1 MKALFV
7 ILLVFPLTISK
18 VDAQNRIIF
27 KNGNFLDCSI
37 SMINPD
43 YLSVTTFDE
52 RHKKESQYL
61 NYQDIVK
68 IQGPITKSQKRII
81 EIRNPAIVIEETF
94 IPSGKELD
102 NRSSEYLQ
110 LHVGAFDNIVP
121 FEEIASYYVDGVLY
135 KYYNRNGIFLTM
147 NVSAERNYGKY
158 FVANISI
165 QNLSGEK
172 FEFFPTEIEALHMV
186 SGGSILAHVLS
197 NEEYM
202 KIVDRRQSWNSLLV
216 SFGQATA
223 AMNAGYSNSSTS
235 TNIQGN
241 INQDY
246 SGQIGS
252 PSETYQ
258 GTTSSY
264 VNVNVNSQTKYFD
277 GSAQYAARQNAS
289 KNIASYNTEQYQVRE
304 NLNAGYLKRS
314 TIFNEQ
320 HVFGQINI
328 NYEKVKQV
336 IVIVPIK
343 GESYCFPWST
353 EDEVSFN

>member
-110 LHVGAFDNIVP
+110 LHVGAFDNIV
-121 FEEIASYYVDGVLY
+121 L
-135 KYYNRNGIFLTM
+135 
-147 NVSAERNYGKY
+147 
-158 FVANISI
+158 
-165 QNLSGEK
+165 
-172 FEFFPTEIEALHMV
+172 
-186 SGGSILAHVLS
+186 
-197 NEEYM
+197 
-202 KIVDRRQSWNSLLV
+202 
-216 SFGQATA
+216 
-223 AMNAGYSNSSTS
+223 
-235 TNIQGN
+235 
-241 INQDY
+241 
-246 SGQIGS
+246 
-252 PSETYQ
+252 
-258 GTTSSY
+258 
-264 VNVNVNSQTKYFD
+264 
-277 GSAQYAARQNAS
+277 
-289 KNIASYNTEQYQVRE
+289 
-304 NLNAGYLKRS
+304 
-314 TIFNEQ
+314 
-320 HVFGQINI
+320 
-328 NYEKVKQV
+328 
-336 IVIVPIK
+336 
-343 GESYCFPWST
+343 
-353 EDEVSFN
+353 